1 MKQANPNAHHHSSV
15 IIPIQFLRGVAASF
29 VVIVHLLDRLAK
41 RGAFPHD
48 LPPWASCFGEI
59 GVATFFTIS
68 GFIMLHTTQGEFG
81 SSAAARRFFRR
92 RFVRIIPLYYL
103 TTAISILFAF
113 ITFQWST
120 NKFYTPPSPLNI
132 LYSILFIPYI
142 NSNGIAQPAYTLGW
156 TLEYEMF
163 FYLIFSI
170 SMSLEKKIGILLSI
184 ILLCSLII
192 LGIFIPNPKANVG
205 TIVAMSYF
213 TKPVLLYFVAGMLI
227 ALMRSKCL
235 IIQTNRSVWLPCGL
249 GLFIMSLGVR
259 FAAPTVTLASIAAA
273 AGAVA
278 AATLIIA
285 KESGSKSLAIFVTA
299 FGDASYSLYLTHSFL
314 LGGIALLAAP
324 LVMQSMSWLIIATI
338 ATCIVCFACAWI
350 VWRVVETPL
359 MRLLSKALS
368 HLDFPS
374 PPKR

>member
-29 VVIVHLLDRLAK
+29 VVIVHLLDRLMK

-48 LPPWASCFGEI
+48 LPPWVSCFGEI

-81 SSAAARRFFRR
+81 SSVAARRFFLRR
-92 RFVRIIPLYYL
+92 LVRIIPLYYL
-103 TTAISILFAF
+103 TTAISILFTF

-120 NKFYTPPSPLNI
+120 NKLYLPPSLINI
-132 LYSILFIPYI
+132 IYSLLFIPYI

-170 SMSLEKKIGILLSI
+170 SISLQRKIGIFLSMTF
-184 ILLCSLII
+184 LCSLII
-192 LGIFIPNPKANVG
+192 LGIFIPDPKPNVG
-205 TIVAMSYF
+205 AMVAMSYF
-213 TKPVLLYFVAGMLI
+213 TKPILLYFVAGMLI
-227 ALMRSKCL
+227 ALMRNKCL
-235 IIQTNRSVWLPCGL
+235 IIRTNQSVWLPCCL
-249 GLFIMSLGVR
+249 GLLIMSLGVR
-259 FAAPTVTLASIAAA
+259 FATPTVTLASIAAA

-285 KESGSKSLAIFVTA
+285 KESGSKFLAIFATA

-324 LVMQSMSWLIIATI
+324 FVMRSMSWLILATI

-350 VWRVVETPL
+350 VWRLVETPL

-368 HLDFPS
+368 HPDFPS
-374 PPKR
+374 LPKR